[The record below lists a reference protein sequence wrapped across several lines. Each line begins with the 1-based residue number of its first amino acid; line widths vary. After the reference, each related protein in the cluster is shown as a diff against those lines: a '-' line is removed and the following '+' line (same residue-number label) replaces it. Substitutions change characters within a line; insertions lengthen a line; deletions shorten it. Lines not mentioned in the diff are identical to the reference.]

1 MRTGRP
7 DFLSRHIVLILIILV
22 MLGIL
27 LSVVAIII
35 YSAHFP
41 GPLPLDYALW
51 GAVGD
56 FFGGVL
62 NPIFSFLAFIALL
75 ITIILQ
81 NQELSLSRD
90 ELTKS
95 AEALIDQSKAANLQN
110 FENTFFQMVHLHND
124 IVNSMSISDPDDAN
138 TGIVG
143 RHCFLEYYQYFLSHF
158 DKAKQECDGK
168 DPLAI
173 VDKGFDSFL
182 IENQASVGHYF
193 RNLFT
198 LVDFVDKSTIENKKH
213 YTNMIRAQLSSY
225 ELALLFYNCLWRIGR
240 MKFKALVEKHA
251 LMTNLDASLLTD
263 AEGQIPLYEDSAYGD
278 LEIREKFLNRNIGK
292 A

>member
-7 DFLSRHIVLILIILV
+7 DFLSRHIVLILVLLV
-22 MLGIL
+22 LLGIL
-27 LSVVAIII
+27 LSIVAIFI
-35 YSAHFP
+35 YTAHFP
-41 GPLPLDYALW
+41 GPLPPDHALW

-81 NQELSLSRD
+81 NQELALSRD

-143 RHCFLEYYQYFLSHF
+143 RHCFQEYYQYFLSHIS
-158 DKAKQECDGK
+158 KANQEHSGEGA
-168 DPLAI
+168 LEV

-240 MKFKALVEKHA
+240 MKFKDLVEKHC
-251 LMTNLDASLLTD
+251 LLTNLDESLLTSPND
-263 AEGQIPLYEDSAYGD
+263 QIPLYNASAYGD
-278 LEIREKFLNRNIGK
+278 FEIRRKYFK